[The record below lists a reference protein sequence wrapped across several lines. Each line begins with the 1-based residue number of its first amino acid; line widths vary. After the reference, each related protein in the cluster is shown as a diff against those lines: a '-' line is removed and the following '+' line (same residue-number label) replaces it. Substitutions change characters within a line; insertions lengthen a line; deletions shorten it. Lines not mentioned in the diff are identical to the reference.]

1 MISEEQEWEPAPD
14 VDMADTHDLP
24 APDPDAGEGGEGGSI
39 ENEGPEPSQRD
50 ANGPGPD
57 EPEGGESEAGESE
70 AGADD
75 PQPGETVDKEQDNG
89 NAGEEEPDGEEA
101 EPAEMKIVLHVRNG
115 RANAGVW
122 RPGADPH
129 LEVFLETDPDVLLSE
144 LPGVVERAQARWAEN
159 PMRPKYSPPKTPRKK
174 PKPNQTRQPAD
185 QQPVDQQPE
194 PDQPRGRP
202 AAATEQHGP
211 AFLNKM
217 RLTEDFMEREVD
229 NQEFDRDLWARAVRM
244 ALDGKN
250 TPLRSEMRE

>member
-14 VDMADTHDLP
+14 ADMADTHDLP
-24 APDPDAGEGGEGGSI
+24 TADPDAGEGGEGGSI

-70 AGADD
+70 AGAES
-75 PQPGETVDKEQDNG
+75 PQPGETVNKEQDNG
-89 NAGEEEPDGEEA
+89 NAGEEEPDGEETDG
-101 EPAEMKIVLHVRNG
+101 EETETEELKVVLHVKNG

-159 PMRPKYSPPKTPRKK
+159 PMRPKYSPPKPKNQSKK
-174 PKPNQTRQPAD
+174 GNKQAPKQPSSQPSSQPSGQPSAQPPSAD
-185 QQPVDQQPE
+185 QPGNGQ
-194 PDQPRGRP
+194 
-202 AAATEQHGP
+202 EQTGM
-211 AFLNKM
+211 A
-217 RLTEDFMEREVD
+217 RLF
-229 NQEFDRDLWARAVRM
+229 
-244 ALDGKN
+244 
-250 TPLRSEMRE
+250 